1 MTAYTCG
8 VIGLYV
14 VVALVLAVRNWRR
27 RAAGERWERHV
38 TSARAAAASEPP
50 EHHALIAPFPQT
62 PQREERP

>member
-1 MTAYTCG
+1 VTAYTCG

-50 EHHALIAPFPQT
+50 EHHALILPFPEN
-62 PQREERP
+62 PAARSKP